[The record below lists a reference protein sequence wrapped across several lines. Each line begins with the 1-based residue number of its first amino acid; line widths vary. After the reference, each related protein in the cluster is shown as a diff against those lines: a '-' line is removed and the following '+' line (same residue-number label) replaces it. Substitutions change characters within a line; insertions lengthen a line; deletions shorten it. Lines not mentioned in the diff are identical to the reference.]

1 MWSISIEIK
10 KANTKRVSNAFQI
23 LHHSEQNMYR
33 CADVI
38 VSYEITNNYYS
49 NARNCSDL
57 RFCQSGRIAF
67 DWFAIVGFC
76 CCCGFFLF
84 FQIAINTME
93 TKKKLSENGMFPCKI
108 KIIYSYH
115 VNQTTNK
122 WILLV
127 FYINISK
134 YISG

>member
-1 MWSISIEIK
+1 
-10 KANTKRVSNAFQI
+10 
-23 LHHSEQNMYR
+23 MYR

-76 CCCGFFLF
+76 CCGGFFVF
-84 FQIAINTME
+84 SNRNKYNGN
-93 TKKKLSENGMFPCKI
+93 KKKNFLKMVCFLAKKN
-108 KIIYSYH
+108 
-115 VNQTTNK
+115 N
-122 WILLV
+122 LLV
-127 FYINISK
+127 SCKSNNKQMNLVGFLY
-134 YISG
+134 